1 MMTTPRAFTTV
12 LALSVLV
19 LISLSACDP
28 GRVLVIKTSGKP
40 DASVAVYASDQFL
53 PRGSHS
59 TSQDIVIRVPSAEAW
74 QGREIVY
81 YYGIGGWSDSNL
93 MPSFAQHIDS
103 IIIVNHNQEV
113 TALRSQP
120 EILDFLLENRHGF
133 AKSRLT
139 IEAE

>member
-1 MMTTPRAFTTV
+1 MMTTPRAFTTA
-12 LALSVLV
+12 LAFSALV
-19 LISLSACDP
+19 LLTLSACDP
-28 GRVLVIKTSGKP
+28 GRVFVIKTSGEP
-40 DASVAVYASDQFL
+40 DASVAIYASDKLL
-53 PRGSHS
+53 PQGGHS
-59 TSQDIVIRVPSAEAW
+59 TSQDIVIRVPSPEAW

-81 YYGIGGWSDSNL
+81 YYGLGTWSEVNL

-120 EILDFLLENRHGF
+120 EILAYLLEQRHGF

-139 IEAE
+139 IEAK